1 MVKQSFPEVN
11 DLYLETEPPENRSG
25 PVQIPTE
32 FEVEVDG
39 EPYEV
44 KVTPQGGFLV
54 AGAGGGAAAPPKDIE
69 GAIKSNMQG
78 TILKVKV
85 KKGDKV
91 KNGDVIATIE
101 AMKMEQE
108 ISCEVDGEVK
118 DIFVSEGDAVKS
130 GDVLMQ
136 IL

>member
-1 MVKQSFPEVN
+1 EAD
-11 DLYLETEPPENRSG
+11 DLYLETEPPEKRSG
-25 PVQIPTE
+25 PAQIPTD

-54 AGAGGGAAAPPKDIE
+54 AGAGDEADPPKDVE
-69 GAIKSNMQG
+69 GGIKSNMQG

-85 KKGDKV
+85 NKGDKV
-91 KNGDVIATIE
+91 KKGDVLATIE

-108 ISCEVDGEVK
+108 INCEVDGEVK
-118 DIFVSEGDAVKS
+118 DVFVGEGDAVKS
-130 GDVLMQ
+130 GDLLMQ